1 MPTAYLT
8 VCSVRAS
15 MGQSKE
21 GSSKRKHEPV
31 KWKPGQEGG
40 SRKKSKAEHDKER

>member
-1 MPTAYLT
+1 
-8 VCSVRAS
+8 

-31 KWKPGQEGG
+31 KWEPGQEGG